1 MKVMIDISE
10 EDFKSIKGISF
21 LSSDSI
27 AANRVFEALKKGVE
41 VPDIFFNPEPWT
53 EEDFKRIEYA
63 LGFKLFTWQKTYI
76 LSGHYRR
83 SGKTTAELLKTLVV
97 DVDEDPIDLR
107 RAHHRRSDQWYYDM
121 MVDMYKHLRMAGIET
136 RKIIGDGGR
145 EITV

>member
-1 MKVMIDISE
+1 MKLMIDISE
-10 EDFKSIKGISF
+10 EDFKSIKGSSF
-21 LSSDSI
+21 LGSSISV
-27 AANRVFEALKKGVE
+27 NRVLEAIKKGVK

-76 LSGHYRR
+76 LHGHFRR
-83 SGKTTAELLKTLVV
+83 SGKTTAELLKMLVV

-107 RAHHRRSDQWYYDM
+107 KAHIPSRDQWYYDM
-121 MVDMYKHLRMAGIET
+121 MVDMYKHLRMAGIKT
-136 RKIIGDGGR
+136 RKIIGYGGA